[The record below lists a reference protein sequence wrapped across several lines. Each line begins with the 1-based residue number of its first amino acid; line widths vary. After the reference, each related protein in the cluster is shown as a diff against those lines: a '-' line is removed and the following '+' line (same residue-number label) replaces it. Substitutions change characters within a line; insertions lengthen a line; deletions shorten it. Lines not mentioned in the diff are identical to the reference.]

1 LEWFSLHAHGVSSV
15 YSQKFAAMSIIIRNA
30 RLINPADSLDKI
42 GSVQVSEDGILENI
56 WFSDEPPILADLLTS
71 SHTVIDFSDGIVA
84 SGLFDMHCHFR
95 EPGFEYKETL
105 ETGVRSALAGGYT
118 GVAVMPNTD
127 PPIDNAALVAFVRER
142 VARLPI
148 DLEVIGAITVG
159 RKGERIAPFGE
170 LAAAGV
176 KALSDD
182 GAPVMNSRVMRL
194 AFEYASQFNLLLIQ
208 HCEDTALSFG
218 GVMNES
224 VYSSLLGLRGIPS
237 ISESIVLSRDLSLLR
252 YLLQSKQGALPHPP
266 RYHVAHI
273 STKEAV
279 ELVRTAK
286 REGLPVT
293 AEVTPHHFT
302 LTDKDVFESGYD
314 GNLRMNPPLRSE
326 QDRAAIIE
334 AIADGIIDAIA
345 TDHAPHACHEKDCG
359 ISHAAFGIVGLET
372 AVGLTFKQLVH
383 TGCISAYRAVELLS
397 TNPRRI
403 LNLPPI
409 HFEIGKPLNATLI
422 APDLEWMVDT
432 TQFASKSRN
441 SPFQNYIL
449 RGKSVGIIHKG
460 KLILPQTTL

>member
-1 LEWFSLHAHGVSSV
+1 
-15 YSQKFAAMSIIIRNA
+15 MSIIIRNA
-30 RLINPADSLDKI
+30 RLINPAESLDKV
-42 GSVQVSEDGILENI
+42 GSIQISDDGILEHL
-56 WFSDEPPILADLLTS
+56 WFADSADAPPELSLSPHA
-71 SHTVIDFSDGIVA
+71 VMDFSDGIVA

-105 ETGVRSALAGGYT
+105 ETGARAALAGGFT
-118 GVAVMPNTD
+118 GVAVMPNTE
-127 PPIDNAALVAFVRER
+127 PAIDNAALVAFMRER
-142 VARLPI
+142 AAALPI

-170 LAAAGV
+170 LACAGV

-194 AFEYASQFNLLLIQ
+194 AFEYASHFNLLIIQ
-208 HCEDTALSFG
+208 HCEDTALSLG

-224 VYSSLLGLRGIPS
+224 VYASLLGLRGIPS

-252 YLLQSKQGALPHPP
+252 YLLETKRAAMPYLP

-273 STKEAV
+273 SVKEAV

-293 AEVTPHHFT
+293 AEVAPHHFA

-326 QDRAAIIE
+326 RDREAILE
-334 AIADGIIDAIA
+334 AIADGTIDAIA

-359 ISHAAFGIVGLET
+359 ISQAAFGIVGLET
-372 AVGLTFKQLVH
+372 AVGLTFKTLVH
-383 TGCISAYRAVELLS
+383 SRLISAYRAVEMLS
-397 TNPRRI
+397 TNPRR
-403 LNLPPI
+403 LMNLAPI
-409 HFEIGKPLNATLI
+409 RFEVGKPLNATLI
-422 APDLEWMVDT
+422 APHLEWTVDT
-432 TQFASKSRN
+432 AQFASKSRN
-441 SPFQNYIL
+441 SPFRDYTL

-460 KLILPQTTL
+460 KVILPQPTH